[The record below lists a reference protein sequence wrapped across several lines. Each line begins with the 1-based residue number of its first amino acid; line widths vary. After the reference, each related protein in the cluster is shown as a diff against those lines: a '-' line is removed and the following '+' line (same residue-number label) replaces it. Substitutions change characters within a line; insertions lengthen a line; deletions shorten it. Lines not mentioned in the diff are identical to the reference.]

1 MSSVYFKPKTIENLA
16 DAMAVVASGA
26 PELPFWY
33 YHFPANT
40 NVDFNMFQFIEH
52 VDQSNKIPN
61 MMGIKF
67 TNEILMD
74 FNAAGHYK
82 NKKYNMLFGRD
93 E

>member
-40 NVDFNMFQFIEH
+40 NVDFNMF
-52 VDQSNKIPN
+52 
-61 MMGIKF
+61 
-67 TNEILMD
+67 
-74 FNAAGHYK
+74 
-82 NKKYNMLFGRD
+82 
-93 E
+93 